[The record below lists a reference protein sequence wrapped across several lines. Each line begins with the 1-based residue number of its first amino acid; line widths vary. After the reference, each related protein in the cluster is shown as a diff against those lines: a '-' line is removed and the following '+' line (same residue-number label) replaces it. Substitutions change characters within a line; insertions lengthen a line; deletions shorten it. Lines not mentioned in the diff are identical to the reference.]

1 MQAIPSTEA
10 NGNAGWG
17 SKGKI
22 NRTVVLRPTDPRMSK
37 FSLVAFLASH
47 FRLNWADGHPILG
60 KSDEVA
66 GRQACMDPSQRRTH
80 RQIAKGMD

>member
-60 KSDEVA
+60 KMT
-66 GRQACMDPSQRRTH
+66 R
-80 RQIAKGMD
+80 